1 MTSSRHPES
10 ALLSRRIKEEA
21 ARLGFALAGIVPA
34 APALSHGFYEQWL
47 AQGFGGEMAYLHRH
61 AEGKRD
67 PRGLE
72 PSARSLI
79 VLGYP
84 YPAAPAYSISPNPAA
99 PYSASPHP
107 AAPLR
112 GRISRYALGADYHD
126 VLGEKLRRLA
136 GFIEEATGKPLTA
149 RPCVDSAPL
158 MEREYAARAGL
169 GWVGRNAMLIHWKL
183 GSWLFLAEL
192 LVDLKLAWDTPPRPG
207 SGQASRPR
215 HSQSQDAVPSPLPAL
230 NLRESCGTCRACIEA
245 CPTGAIVR
253 DKTVDSRRCI
263 SYLTIELKGP
273 IPRDLRP
280 AIGDWVFGCDICQE
294 VCPWNRKAPQARQS
308 PAGSAMDALEPAPSL
323 PALLAMDEGAFRS
336 KYRHT
341 SLWRAKRRGVLRNA
355 AIALGNIA
363 VLSVVGKG
371 REPVRRE
378 TLAALSG
385 ALRDAEPLVRGAA
398 AWALGRMAIPPLNL
412 PEARETLTAALE
424 SERDPT
430 VREEIAAALR

>member
-1 MTSSRHPES
+1 MTSSRNPES
-10 ALLSRRIKEEA
+10 AVLSRRIKEEA

-47 AQGFGGEMAYLHRH
+47 ARGFGGEMAYLRRH
-61 AEGKRD
+61 AEAKRD
-67 PRGLE
+67 PRQLE

-84 YPAAPAYSISPNPAA
+84 YPAAPPDSLALNSAA
-99 PYSASPHP
+99 PYPESQ
-107 AAPLR
+107 LR
-112 GRISRYALGADYHD
+112 GRISRYALEADYHD
-126 VLGEKLRRLA
+126 VLGGKLRRLA
-136 GFIEEATGKPLTA
+136 GFIEESTGQPLTA
-149 RPCVDSAPL
+149 RPCVDSAPV

-183 GSWLFLAEL
+183 GSWLLLAEL
-192 LVDLKLAWDTPPRPG
+192 LVDLELAWDTPPRPG
-207 SGQASRPR
+207 NRQARRPR
-215 HSQSQDAVPSPLPAL
+215 NSPSEDTVPSPPL

-245 CPTGAIVR
+245 CPTGAIVG

-273 IPRDLRP
+273 IPIELRP
-280 AIGDWVFGCDICQE
+280 AMGDWVFGCDICQE

-308 PAGSAMDALEPAPSL
+308 PAGSANAEEALDPAPSL

-336 KYRHT
+336 QYRHT
-341 SLWRAKRRGVLRNA
+341 PLWRAKRRGVLRNA
-355 AIALGNIA
+355 AIALGNLA
-363 VLSVVGKG
+363 DGSNKLGSE
-371 REPVRRE
+371 EPGEEVE
-378 TLAALSG
+378 SALTALSG

-398 AWALGRMAIPPLNL
+398 AWALGRMAMAPLNL
-412 PEARETLTAALE
+412 PEARGTLTAALE
-424 SERDPT
+424 AERDPT